1 MVMVPL
7 SCARTGK
14 EKIKASIMATTIL
27 EITAFINPSRLD
39 ETLLLY

>member
-7 SCARTGK
+7 SWARTGK

-27 EITAFINPSRLD
+27 EITAFMYSSGLD

>member
-7 SCARTGK
+7 SWARAGK
-14 EKIKASIMATTIL
+14 ERIKAIIMAIAIL
-27 EITAFINPSRLD
+27 EITVFMYPSRLN